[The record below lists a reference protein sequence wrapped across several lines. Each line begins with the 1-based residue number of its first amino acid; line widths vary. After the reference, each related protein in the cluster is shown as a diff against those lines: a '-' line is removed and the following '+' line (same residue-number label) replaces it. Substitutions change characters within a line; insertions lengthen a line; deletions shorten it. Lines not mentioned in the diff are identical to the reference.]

1 MKAGAET
8 GNTKVAG
15 FSGTAP
21 LSRRRHKTC
30 GLSTLKALEAVVF
43 AELLP
48 GFPIARLLADVAEQI
63 AAEKEPDV

>member
-1 MKAGAET
+1 MKAGAKT

-30 GLSTLKALEAVVF
+30 GLSTLEAVVF